1 MSARKLRL
9 GMVGGGRGAF
19 IGAVHRMA
27 ARLDGCYD
35 IVAGA
40 FGANPAQSI
49 KDGVALG
56 VAPDRAYPD
65 FRVMAAQEAQRDDRI
80 DAVSIV
86 TPNHTHFAI
95 AHEFLAAG
103 CHVICE
109 KPMTTSLVDAAEL
122 LRLTRAAGRI
132 FVVTHNYS
140 GYPMVRAARE
150 LVGSGALGALRVV
163 QVEYPQDW
171 LSTRVEATGQK
182 QASWRTDP
190 ALAGVAGSLGDLGTH
205 AHHLLRFITRL
216 EVEAVCADLSN
227 MVAGRALDDNAH
239 VMMRL
244 SDGARGML
252 WASQICPGNDNAL
265 RIRVYGEKAGLEWA
279 QEHPDQLR
287 FTPLGEAPRILC
299 RGGAT
304 ASEAARHATRLPP
317 GHPEGY
323 IEAFAQV
330 YADTAEL
337 IHAQIDKRAPNP
349 LATVVPGVVDGLI
362 GVGFL
367 EACVASAAQNGR
379 WVSVR
384 IDCPDLLSLSR

>member
-19 IGAVHRMA
+19 IGAIHRMA
-27 ARLDGCYD
+27 ARLAGRYE

-40 FGANPAQSI
+40 FGANPTRSI
-49 KDGVALG
+49 EDGVALG
-56 VAPDRAYPD
+56 IAPDRAYPD
-65 FRVMAAQEAQRDDRI
+65 FHVMAAREAQRDDRI

-86 TPNHTHFAI
+86 TPNQMHFPI
-95 AHEFLAAG
+95 AREFLAAG
-103 CHVICE
+103 FNVICE
-109 KPMTTSLVDAAEL
+109 KPMTTSLVDALEL
-122 LRLTRAAGRI
+122 LRLTRATERI
-132 FVVTHNYS
+132 FVLTHNYS
-140 GYPMVRAARE
+140 GYPMVREARD
-150 LVGSGALGALRVV
+150 LARSGTLGTLRVV

-171 LSTRVEATGQK
+171 LSTCLEATEQK

-190 ALAGVAGSLGDLGTH
+190 ARAGVAGSLGDLGTH
-205 AHHLLRFITRL
+205 AHHLLRFITGL

-227 MVAGRALDDNAH
+227 MVAGRAVNDNAH

-244 SDGARGML
+244 SDGARAML

-265 RIRVYGEKAGLEWA
+265 RIRVYGEKAGIEWA
-279 QEHPDQLR
+279 QEQPDQLR

-304 ASEAARHATRLPP
+304 VSEAARHATRLPP

-330 YADTAEL
+330 YADSAEL
-337 IHAQIDKRAPNP
+337 IDAQIDKRAPNP
-349 LATVVPGVVDGLI
+349 LATVVPDAVDGLI
-362 GVGFL
+362 GVAFL
-367 EACVASAAQNGR
+367 EACMASAAQGGR
-379 WVSVR
+379 WVSVQ
-384 IDCPDLLSLSR
+384 IDCSDLLPSR